1 MMQMINLTNKRILL
15 GVTGGIAAY
24 KSAELV
30 RRLREQGAEV
40 RVVMTRGACEFI
52 TPLTMQALSGR
63 EVHTELLDH
72 AAESGQGGGMGHI
85 ELARW
90 SDVVLVAPAS
100 ANFIARL
107 AHGLADDLL
116 STLCLATTAPVVV
129 APAMNQQMW
138 MNIATQE
145 NIATLGQREIKI
157 VGPAEGSQ
165 ACGEIGP
172 GRMLEPEQLVL
183 ETSQLF
189 STGILAD
196 LKIVVTAGPTREAID
211 PVRYIT
217 NHSSG
222 QMGYAVAR
230 AAAEAGA
237 DVTLVSGPVSIEPP
251 RQVRHISVET
261 AGQMRDAV
269 MSDIITS
276 DIFVAAAAVADY
288 RCADI
293 AEQKIKKKSEDLQLL
308 LQKNPDILAE
318 VASLPQGPFTVG
330 FAAETENLLDNARSK
345 LQNKKLDM
353 IAANQVGEGL
363 GFNTDENEL
372 QVFWQAGDWTQEN
385 RAQNNQAG
393 EDQILKH
400 QTLERAP
407 KEKLAR
413 HLIKVIAK
421 HYYEKNSAQK
431 NTTQAH

>member
-1 MMQMINLTNKRILL
+1 MNNLTNKRILL

-24 KSAELV
+24 KSAELL

-72 AAESGQGGGMGHI
+72 VAESGQGGGMGHI

-116 STLCLATTAPVVV
+116 STLCLATTAPVVI

-138 MNIATQE
+138 INIATQD
-145 NIATLGQREIKI
+145 NIATLDQREIKI

-172 GRMLEPEQLVL
+172 GRMLEPEQLIL
-183 ETSQLF
+183 EVSQLF
-189 STGILAD
+189 STGLLAD
-196 LKIVVTAGPTREAID
+196 LKLVVTAGPTREAID

-222 QMGYAVAR
+222 RMGYAVAR

-237 DVTLVSGPVSIEPP
+237 NVTLVSGPVNIEPP
-251 RQVRHISVET
+251 HQVRHISVDT
-261 AGQMRDAV
+261 ADQMRDVV
-269 MSDIITS
+269 MSDIIES

-288 RCADI
+288 RCANV
-293 AEQKIKKKSEDLQLL
+293 AEQKIKKKTEDLSLIL
-308 LQKNPDILAE
+308 RKNPDILAE
-318 VASLPQGPFTVG
+318 VASLPRAPFTVG
-330 FAAETENLLDNARSK
+330 FAAETENLLDNARMK
-345 LQNKKLDM
+345 LQTKKLDM

-363 GFNTDENEL
+363 GFNVDENEL
-372 QVFWQAGDWTQEN
+372 QVFWQAGDQGQEN
-385 RAQNNQAG
+385 QTRENQ
-393 EDQILKH
+393 IIKH
-400 QTLERAP
+400 QTLERAS

-413 HLIKVIAK
+413 QLIKVIANR
-421 HYYEKNSAQK
+421 YYEKNTTQK
-431 NTTQAH
+431 NTTQVH